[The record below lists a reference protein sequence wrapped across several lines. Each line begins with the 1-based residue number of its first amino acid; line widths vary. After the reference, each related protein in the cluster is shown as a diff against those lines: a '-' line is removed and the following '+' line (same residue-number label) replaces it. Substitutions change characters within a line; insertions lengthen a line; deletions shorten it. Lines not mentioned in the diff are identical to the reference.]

1 MSEFFEDRGDQGF
14 FESFSDVALCTL
26 TVTLVLLS
34 LLATNVRQS
43 INVTL
48 NENQFNQDALLNRTY
63 LTCSVSETGEES
75 VVHFLD
81 ADRMDDLIS
90 VKEERVVGRRIRLD
104 GARSMSR
111 RHFSLVAPGLV
122 PGCNAAGSSTL
133 VSLPERWLPQVEI
146 SGIRYELNT
155 WLSGELLEQ
164 CSLQKPFEGMARR
177 TRVYVESMRD
187 VDGSYHALIGHA
199 VYSLP
204 SSIEDG
210 SLDWLKS
217 FMSGTVDLIYLGDL
231 SSRVDE
237 NRRLRFMEERG
248 YTACAYDY
256 RSFLNRTDLNAEAE
270 VVPFSAYPVAW
281 QAYVD
286 WRMEIDEDPPTWF
299 FSEFLVKL
307 GFDRMVMDAPVE
319 E

>member
-1 MSEFFEDRGDQGF
+1 MSEFFEDQGDQGF

-34 LLATNVRQS
+34 LLATNIRQS

-48 NENQFNQDALLNRTY
+48 NENQFNQDALPNRTY
-63 LTCSVSETGEES
+63 IACSASESGQES

-81 ADRMDDLIS
+81 ADRIDDLLS
-90 VKEERVVGRRIRLD
+90 VKEERVVGRRIRLN
-104 GARSMSR
+104 GARSMSG

-122 PGCNAAGSSTL
+122 PGCDASGLSTL
-133 VSLPERWLPQVEI
+133 IPLPDRWLPHVEVD
-146 SGIRYELNT
+146 GIRYELNT
-155 WLSGELLEQ
+155 WLLGSLLEK
-164 CSLQKPFEGMARR
+164 CSLKKPFEGVARR

-187 VDGSYHALIGHA
+187 MDGSYYALIGHA

-204 SSIEDG
+204 SSLDDG

-217 FMSGTVDLIYLGDL
+217 FMTGTVDLIYLGDL
-231 SSRVDE
+231 SSRTDE

-248 YTACAYDY
+248 YTACADEY
-256 RSFLNRTDLNAEAE
+256 RAFLNSPDLMEQADL
-270 VVPFSAYPVAW
+270 VPFSAHPVVW

-286 WRMEIDEDPPTWF
+286 WRMEVDEDPPPWF

-307 GFDRMVMDAPVE
+307 GFDQMTMDAPVGE
-319 E
+319 